1 MKKIVQLGST
11 ALVGLLVASTFL
23 PQASHA
29 GAIDGTWSLVADIK
43 GTEIPFRLDIRE
55 TNQAAQGHFFDG
67 AHPTNPSVNGT
78 YRNGTLHLE
87 FPSYAAVLDAH
98 VEKGELTGQYA
109 IGDNVVT
116 IHGARAKG
124 APHYDAGAPNIDGEW
139 IIPNESPKGEK
150 AWRLII
156 HQKKSYLEASILR
169 IDGDTGTLNGG
180 YRDGAFRVSHY
191 AGERPGLLILT
202 PQPDGSLKLNLT
214 AGSAPRELVALRP
227 AQAAALGAV
236 PTEPTKHTGVANAA
250 EPFEFAFKDLN
261 GQLVTNKDA
270 RFQGKVVLVN
280 ITGSWCPNC
289 HDEAPFLE
297 ALYKKYGKDGLEI
310 VALDFEPGEQLAN
323 PTRLHAFIKRYG
335 LTYPVLLAGEPKE
348 AAAKI
353 PQASNLN
360 AWPTTFFVGRDGLVK
375 TVHVGFTSPGSG
387 ARDAETRAEVE
398 GDVVALLGLAQR

>member
-1 MKKIVQLGST
+1 MRNIVQLGSV
-11 ALVGLLVASTFL
+11 ALAGLLVNSALLLQPS
-23 PQASHA
+23 AA
-29 GAIDGTWSLVADIK
+29 GAIDGTWALVADIK
-43 GTEIPFRLDIRE
+43 GTDIPFRLDVRE
-55 TNQAAQGHFFDG
+55 INHTAQGHFFDG
-67 AHPTNPSVNGT
+67 THPTNPSTAGS
-78 YRNGTLHLE
+78 YRDGLLHLE

-98 VEKGELTGQYA
+98 IEKGELTGQYA
-109 IGDNVVT
+109 IGDNVVA
-116 IHGARAKG
+116 IHGARAKT
-124 APHYDAGAPNIDGEW
+124 APHYDVGAPNIDGEW

-180 YRDGAFRVSHY
+180 YKDGAFRVSHY
-191 AGERPGLLILT
+191 AGERPGLLVLV
-202 PQPDGSLKLNLT
+202 PQADGSLKLSLT
-214 AGSAPRELVALRP
+214 VGSGTRDLVAVRP
-227 AQAAALGAV
+227 AQALALGAV

-250 EPFEFAFKDLN
+250 EPFQFAFNDLS

-310 VALDFEPGEQLAN
+310 VALDFEPGEQLTN
-323 PTRLHAFIKRYG
+323 PTRLNAFIKRYG

-348 AAAKI
+348 AVAKI

-375 TVHVGFTSPGSG
+375 SVHVGFTSPGSG
-387 ARDAETRAEVE
+387 ARDAETRADVESEV
-398 GDVVALLGLAQR
+398 VSLLGLAQR